1 MRRGRQFVG
10 VLGASLALAAC
21 APESPSLLE
30 PDNSLLNEGE
40 TSLTIIARITANG
53 YWKQYQGHQWS
64 VTNTASANALPVLA
78 GETKTINYNLDVTRS
93 VTSIIDDFG
102 VDGKVC
108 LTTYTGVPE
117 DLNITGSVQ
126 FYDPDINGG
135 EGGWVVIP
143 GVTAIVDR
151 NGIDEGTDEYG
162 GRNHCYKYTVSM
174 TSEPHQ
180 TVDWLGYQFITL
192 VFIGNLPSGEEY
204 LKGRQ
209 NFFLPTEPEI
219 IAGEEFASLTQHFN
233 CPEGFTCSALPAA
246 LQNPVAL
253 SGSASYAY
261 SIDVTNPSGNV
272 NYGAFRVRDRAVLSV
287 GGQGGRTEHNADS
300 WMEYSGGGIDASIWS
315 CNAGFWRTQE
325 GFPYWTNHHPH
336 DLVGSVFPAASAY
349 LDRVDSPLDDDYM
362 VEMLH
367 RNSVK
372 GKTALDQAAIDL
384 LREAGARMLNLE
396 YQGGDAAGLIY
407 TVNTALTAGDRIA
420 MLDLAGVLRG
430 QNFTGTCRLL

>member
-1 MRRGRQFVG
+1 MHRGRQFAG
-10 VLGASLALAAC
+10 ILGALALAAC
-21 APESPSLLE
+21 APESPNLLE
-30 PDNSLLNEGE
+30 PEGGPSLNEEE

-53 YWKQYQGHQWS
+53 YWKRFQGYQWTA
-64 VTNTASANALPVLA
+64 TNTASASALPIAA
-78 GETKTINYNLDVTRS
+78 GQTKTISYNLDVTRS
-93 VTSIIDDFG
+93 MTIIDDFG

-126 FYDPDINGG
+126 FYDPDIDGG

-192 VFIGNLPSGEEY
+192 VFIGNLPTGEEY

-219 IAGEEFASLTQHFN
+219 IVGDEFASLTQSSA
-233 CPEGFTCSALPAA
+233 CPEGFTCTALPPA
-246 LQNPVAL
+246 LQSPVAL

-272 NYGAFRVRDRAVLSV
+272 SYGAFRVRNRAVLSV

-300 WMEYSGGGIDASIWS
+300 WMEYSGSGIDASIWS

-325 GFPYWTNHHPH
+325 GFPYWGDRHPH
-336 DLVGSVFPAASAY
+336 NLVGGIFPASSAY
-349 LDRVDSPLDDDYM
+349 LDRVDSPLDDDYL

-372 GKTALDQAAIDL
+372 GKTPLDQAAIDL
-384 LREAGARMLNLE
+384 LREAGARMLNIE
-396 YQGGDAAGLIY
+396 YQGGDASALIY
-407 TVNTALTAGDRIA
+407 TVNSLLTGGDRIA
-420 MLDLAGVLRG
+420 MLDLAGQLRG
-430 QNFTGTCRLL
+430 QNFAGTCRLL